1 MRSIS
6 LKVLILDNYDSFTYN
21 LVHLLQEI
29 GISELDVVLNDKL
42 ELERVDIYDKIIL
55 SPGSGLPK
63 DAGIMSELLNRWA
76 ETKSILGVCLGHQGI
91 VERFGGQLSNMDT
104 VIHGKSSTIK
114 ILDSRESL
122 FLNLPSLFEV
132 GRYHSWVAD
141 RDTLPDCLRVTAED
155 KKGHIMAIK
164 HEHFDI
170 KGVQFHPESI
180 LTQYGVEMLKNWLYL

>member
-1 MRSIS
+1 M
-6 LKVLILDNYDSFTYN
+6 KVLILDNYDSFTYN

-42 ELERVDIYDKIIL
+42 ELERVDRYDKVIL

-104 VIHGKSSTIK
+104 VIHGKRSTIK